1 MRKSRFITF
10 LSVFIFFFCAQK
22 KGLAFGKDSVYTQDV
37 VVTGSLKELRKDEF
51 AIPIQIYDAAYFQR
65 QQVTNVQDAL
75 RMISGIQ
82 SNIDGAGDIEING
95 QEGSYT
101 LVMLDGVPISGGNA
115 TVYAISGIPLSIID
129 RIEVMQGPASTVYGT
144 DAVAGVINII
154 TKNVERAPAFF
165 VETGVNSMLESNVE
179 MGFKVKAGNA
189 DGLFAV
195 SNYNQSYKWDLNKDL
210 YMDILLQNRFS
221 FFNKWSVRDRRA
233 KQSSFW
239 MRYTNDRRGSG
250 EMDWG
255 RKYEGSDFI
264 YGESIKV
271 NRVEAAGNY
280 AIPFV
285 SEKLNLIF
293 SYTWQN
299 QNSFYGFNRFDSKEQ
314 NALVQLVYDKRITAK
329 SDLMAGVGYRM
340 YWYDD
345 NQSGTA
351 ADTSFN
357 APNRPFINHMPSF
370 FLQDMM
376 HLNAQN
382 ELLAGVRF

>member
-82 SNIDGAGDIEING
+82 SNIDGALDGAGDIEING

-179 MGFKVKAGNA
+179 MGWI
-189 DGLFAV
+189 
-195 SNYNQSYKWDLNKDL
+195 QSK
-210 YMDILLQNRFS
+210 
-221 FFNKWSVRDRRA
+221 
-233 KQSSFW
+233 
-239 MRYTNDRRGSG
+239 SG
-250 EMDWG
+250 KCRW
-255 RKYEGSDFI
+255 FI
-264 YGESIKV
+264 CGE
-271 NRVEAAGNY
+271 
-280 AIPFV
+280 
-285 SEKLNLIF
+285 
-293 SYTWQN
+293 
-299 QNSFYGFNRFDSKEQ
+299 
-314 NALVQLVYDKRITAK
+314 
-329 SDLMAGVGYRM
+329 
-340 YWYDD
+340 
-345 NQSGTA
+345 
-351 ADTSFN
+351 
-357 APNRPFINHMPSF
+357 
-370 FLQDMM
+370 
-376 HLNAQN
+376 
-382 ELLAGVRF
+382 